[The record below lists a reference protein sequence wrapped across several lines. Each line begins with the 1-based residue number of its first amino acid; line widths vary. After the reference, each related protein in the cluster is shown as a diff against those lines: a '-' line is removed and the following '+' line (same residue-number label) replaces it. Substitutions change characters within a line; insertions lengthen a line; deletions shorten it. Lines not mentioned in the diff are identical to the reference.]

1 MNSTRT
7 FPAIISSKRS
17 SPYVSSLLLIL
28 NIQFIIE
35 LPAINDMKEVVSIKW
50 DDYESSIKMKWPT
63 GHANV
68 TVELLCSLSLLNSL
82 LTDPFFKYTKFSRN
96 ATTVFI
102 EGRIDI
108 VLFGTCP
115 KFYRWQW

>member
-1 MNSTRT
+1 MNRGESTYQIDVRECMNSTRT

-50 DDYESSIKMKWPT
+50 DDYESSIKMK
-63 GHANV
+63 
-68 TVELLCSLSLLNSL
+68 
-82 LTDPFFKYTKFSRN
+82 
-96 ATTVFI
+96 
-102 EGRIDI
+102 
-108 VLFGTCP
+108 
-115 KFYRWQW
+115 

>member
-50 DDYESSIKMKWPT
+50 DDYESSIKMK
-63 GHANV
+63 
-68 TVELLCSLSLLNSL
+68 
-82 LTDPFFKYTKFSRN
+82 
-96 ATTVFI
+96 
-102 EGRIDI
+102 
-108 VLFGTCP
+108 
-115 KFYRWQW
+115 